1 MLGPLLRDS
10 QTFLHT
16 RPLVFDAHNVKSQG
30 ENHVEEKEK
39 ERDKK
44 QTHNTQNTIFPLVFD
59 CFCPKQYPP
68 NGFHIPS
75 THTIPYFLRCRRINK
90 EMLCMR
96 TQQKQPPPP
105 PPKESYPMSN
115 DQSTTPR
122 CLRLS
127 PPHRSHPCG
136 TNLVHGN
143 TLKHAAYHHNL
154 TL

>member
-96 TQQKQPPPP
+96 TQQPPPRKVIP
-105 PPKESYPMSN
+105 SP
-115 DQSTTPR
+115 TTKAQHPDVSVS
-122 CLRLS
+122 LS
-127 PPHRSHPCG
+127 PIDPTLVEQIWCMG
-136 TNLVHGN
+136 TP
-143 TLKHAAYHHNL
+143 
-154 TL
+154 

>member
-39 ERDKK
+39 DRDKK

-59 CFCPKQYPP
+59 CFCPQQYPL
-68 NGFHIPS
+68 NGFHILS

-105 PPKESYPMSN
+105 PTRKVIPCL
-115 DQSTTPR
+115 TTKAQQPDVSVS
-122 CLRLS
+122 L
-127 PPHRSHPCG
+127 PPSDPTLVEQIWSMG
-136 TNLVHGN
+136 TP
-143 TLKHAAYHHNL
+143 
-154 TL
+154 